1 MSDAGRFRLSVA
13 ATVATL
19 FALVECGRA
28 LVWGGGRAP
37 ASPLDHLVTASGVLW
52 LLPAVNAVIGLVG
65 LLTSRG
71 LPAPDAA
78 PSDHAVPGVELC
90 FRIVTRGTNE
100 RALRATVAAT
110 REVLAGAQV
119 AARIEVV
126 SEVPVELDAG
136 PDLTALVVPTTYTT
150 STGALYKARA
160 LHYALGHSDLP
171 PDGWILHLDEESHP
185 TPSLLAGVV
194 RAVAEE
200 EAAGTYR
207 IGQGAI
213 LYHRSL
219 VRHPVLTLADMVR
232 TGDDLGRFQLQHRL
246 GYTIFGL
253 HGSFILVRNSVEQ
266 AVGFDLGPEGS
277 IAEDSFWAL
286 CQMRTGARSR
296 WVDGWLEEQSPQ
308 SVADFV
314 RQRRRWYAGLLRVVA
329 FADTP
334 GWLRGA
340 LALFMAAWAS
350 SWVALL
356 GAYLN
361 LGMGLRTP
369 LWLAVLFDLSMAVY
383 LTTYL
388 VGLRANL
395 RAAPPRRR
403 GRRGALYVAQVALLP
418 VFSVLEALGPVAGL
432 ALPERGFAVIR
443 K

>member
-1 MSDAGRFRLSVA
+1 MSEVDRFRLWVA
-13 ATVATL
+13 AIVVTL
-19 FALVECGRA
+19 FAVAELGRA
-28 LVWGGGRAP
+28 FVWGGGRAP
-37 ASPLDHLVTASGVLW
+37 ESPLDHLVTASGVLW
-52 LLPAVNAVIGLVG
+52 LLPTVNGLIGLIG

-71 LPAPDAA
+71 LPRAPAVVD
-78 PSDHAVPGVELC
+78 DHPVPAFELC
-90 FRIVTRGTNE
+90 FRIVSRGTNE
-100 RALRATVAAT
+100 EALRATVAAT
-110 REVLAGAQV
+110 RRVLTGTGL

-126 SEVPVELDAG
+126 TEVPVDLDEG
-136 PDLTALVVPTTYTT
+136 PDLAVMVVPPTYAT

-160 LHYALGHSDLP
+160 LHYALCHSDLAP
-171 PDGWILHLDEESHP
+171 GGWILHLDEESHP
-185 TPSLLAGVV
+185 TPSLLAGAV
-194 RAVAEE
+194 RAAVEE
-200 EAAGTYR
+200 EAAGTCR

-213 LYHRSL
+213 LYHRGL
-219 VRHPVLTLADMVR
+219 GRHPVLTLADMVR

-286 CQMRTGARSR
+286 CQMQTGARSR

-329 FADTP
+329 FAEAP

-340 LALFMAAWAS
+340 LALFMAAWAT

-361 LGMGLRTP
+361 LGLGLATP
-369 LWLAVLFDLSMAVY
+369 LWLAVLADLSIAIYV
-383 LTTYL
+383 TTYL

-395 RAAPPRRR
+395 RAGPPRRA
-403 GRRGALYVAQVALLP
+403 GRRGAL
-418 VFSVLEALGPVAGL
+418 
-432 ALPERGFAVIR
+432 
-443 K
+443 